1 MRRIVQFLGFGILFL
16 LFVFLG
22 AGILN
27 SETGFQNSI
36 ITGAPTQ
43 EAFRLFTDTSVMKQW
58 INGLV
63 RVEFLEGEMNAPGT
77 KWKLILKQ
85 DGNEFEITET
95 MTVFEPGRRLACMF
109 EQDLLEGGLDVR
121 FTPSLQGTIITSATV
136 LHGKNL
142 WLRSLFFLGRSRLR
156 KQSQEMY
163 ETLKLI
169 MEQREVPA

>member
-16 LFVFLG
+16 LLLFPG
-22 AGILN
+22 AGLLN

-36 ITGAPTQ
+36 ITGIPAR

-63 RVEFLEGEMNAPGT
+63 RVEFPEGEMNAPGT
-77 KWKLILKQ
+77 KWKLIMKQ
-85 DGNEFEITET
+85 DGKDFEITGSV
-95 MTVFEPGRRLACMF
+95 TVFEPDRHLACKF
-109 EQDLLEGGLDVR
+109 ERDILEGELDVR
-121 FTPSLQGTIITSATV
+121 FTPSMQGTIITSATE

-142 WLRSLFFLGRSRLR
+142 WCRSLLVLGRSRLR
-156 KQSQEMY
+156 NRSQDMY

-169 MEQREVPA
+169 MEQRQVPA